1 MFKRVCKMQLINLTK
16 AIILIFLGG
25 LVLKQSVVAL
35 VFSSTG
41 KLVLMSTKLDN
52 GNFFNVAIMMGFYK
66 MARTIFVIIHSFKYI
81 FHNSSFNLSKIIA
94 R

>member
-1 MFKRVCKMQLINLTK
+1 MQLINLSK
-16 AIILIFLGG
+16 AIILIFFGG

-41 KLVLMSTKLDN
+41 KLVLMSIKLDN
-52 GNFFNVAIMMGFYK
+52 GNFFNMAIMMGFYK

-81 FHNSSFNLSKIIA
+81 FHNSSFNLSKVIA

>member
-1 MFKRVCKMQLINLTK
+1 MQLINLTK
-16 AIILIFLGG
+16 AIILVFFGG

-66 MARTIFVIIHSFKYI
+66 MVRTIFVIIHSFKYI

>member
-1 MFKRVCKMQLINLTK
+1 MQLINLTK
-16 AIILIFLGG
+16 AIILIFFGG

-41 KLVLMSTKLDN
+41 KMVLMSTKLDN

-66 MARTIFVIIHSFKYI
+66 MARTINCCYYSFIQIY
-81 FHNSSFNLSKIIA
+81 FS
-94 R
+94 